1 MRKTLLSILS
11 VCGIFLVLA
20 PAAYAQC
27 ASVTLS
33 FPPSVSVNER
43 VNGAIKV
50 TNCALER
57 ELVRIN
63 LTVVNETTGFTIFS
77 NDVGT
82 ADLAAGQ
89 SKSLSVTFNT
99 ATATAGDYEA
109 TATATDVDG
118 EVLDFDTVFF
128 TVS

>member
-1 MRKTLLSILS
+1 MRKMLLSILS
-11 VCGIFLVLA
+11 VCGIFLVLT

-33 FPPSVSVNER
+33 FPSTVHDNEM
-43 VNGAIKV
+43 VTGKMTV
-50 TNCALER
+50 TNCATKR

-77 NDVGT
+77 IDAGT
-82 ADLAAGQ
+82 ADLASGE

-99 ATATAGDYEA
+99 ATATAGDYVA
-109 TATATDVDG
+109 TATATVGGVIVDSDN
-118 EVLDFDTVFF
+118 VTF
-128 TVS
+128 TVT